1 MVEVTLT
8 AYELEMAAIQ
18 GMRRQI
24 EAVQKGLGHIAGY
37 EGIGW
42 DIHIEGAAGELA
54 FAKSI
59 NRYWSGSVNT
69 FKTGGDVGSVQ
80 VRTRSKHS
88 YELLVR
94 DQDRDDD
101 LFVLVTGVSPNFKVW
116 GYITGR
122 EAKQGQWRQTHGGR
136 PPAYFVPHAA
146 LTPLVPVTKAPSES
160 SG

>member
-1 MVEVTLT
+1 MIDVLLT
-8 AYELEMAAIQ
+8 PYELEMAAIQ

-54 FAKSI
+54 FAKAI

-69 FKTGGDVGSVQ
+69 FKTGGDVGALQ

-94 DQDRDDD
+94 DGDRDDD
-101 LFVLVTGVSPNFKVW
+101 LFVLVTGTAPHFKVW
-116 GYITGR
+116 GWIYGR
-122 EAKQGQWRQTHGGR
+122 DAKRPEWKQTHGNR
-136 PPAYFVPHAA
+136 PAAYFVPHGA
-146 LTPLVPVTKAPSES
+146 LIPLVPKEGP
-160 SG
+160 